1 MGYAFVVLFPI
12 HLAAFLDSFVRK
24 QLLSPAGGHMA
35 YAAALLTNYAYLVLY
50 TDVYDLLPALPIALL
65 YAGLRFSTSLSKYA
79 LWSLCYILAEGS
91 FLLQ

>member
-1 MGYAFVVLFPI
+1 MGYAFVILFPI
-12 HLAAFLDSFVRK
+12 HLAAFLDLLARK
-24 QLLSPAGGHMA
+24 QLLSPVGWHVAC
-35 YAAALLTNYAYLVLY
+35 AAALFTNYAYLVLY

-65 YAGLRFSTSLSKYA
+65 YVGLRFSTSLSKYA